1 MRGSSI
7 RIIRCPHRVGRVVF
21 ATQVLHAAGL
31 PGVIYSTPFLC
42 APAATGWT
50 PQLSDVY
57 SQAVR
62 ATELGI
68 RADPRAIRAE
78 MMRLCPQTRQLSLL
92 AVTDRVLAARKRK
105 AEACDRQGK
114 RRR

>member
-1 MRGSSI
+1 M
-7 RIIRCPHRVGRVVF
+7 GRVAF

-42 APAATGWT
+42 APAATAWT
-50 PQLSDVY
+50 AQLRDVY
-57 SQAVR
+57 SQAVH
-62 ATELGI
+62 ATGI
-68 RADPRAIRAE
+68 HADPRAISAE
-78 MMRLCPQTRQLSLL
+78 MMRLCPQARQPSLL
-92 AVTDRVLAARKRK
+92 AVTNRVLAARKRK